1 METKHFRTFTSDW
14 MDMHVWP
21 ICSWVAGSRSILD
34 MQKNDLT
41 RALFRTVTEQL
52 QVAFVDS

>member
-1 METKHFRTFTSDW
+1 

-41 RALFRTVTEQL
+41 LALFRTVTEQL